1 MFNDIFCVHVHL
13 CVSKRL
19 TVWFTLT
26 LTLTLRPHCYQILLR
41 SWNSPHQHLTHTRV
55 HTHIHSLSL
64 CLCNTQFGEVLV
76 KNVLVSEFGQL
87 SKRDQDHKNT
97 SHFDVKSHGS
107 KITKKTFLHECC
119 FYLLYM
125 CYTALLHDCL
135 CDFQ

>member
-1 MFNDIFCVHVHL
+1 MIYSHTDTDTETTLLPDPAEVL
-13 CVSKRL
+13 EL
-19 TVWFTLT
+19 TSSA
-26 LTLTLRPHCYQILLR
+26 PY
-41 SWNSPHQHLTHTRV
+41 THTRV

>member
-1 MFNDIFCVHVHL
+1 MIYSHTDTDTETTLLPDPAEVL
-13 CVSKRL
+13 EL
-19 TVWFTLT
+19 TSSA
-26 LTLTLRPHCYQILLR
+26 PY
-41 SWNSPHQHLTHTRV
+41 THTRV

-107 KITKKTFLHECC
+107 KITKKKHFYMNVVFIYYTCVILHYCMTVC
-119 FYLLYM
+119 VISNNQP
-125 CYTALLHDCL
+125 T
-135 CDFQ
+135 